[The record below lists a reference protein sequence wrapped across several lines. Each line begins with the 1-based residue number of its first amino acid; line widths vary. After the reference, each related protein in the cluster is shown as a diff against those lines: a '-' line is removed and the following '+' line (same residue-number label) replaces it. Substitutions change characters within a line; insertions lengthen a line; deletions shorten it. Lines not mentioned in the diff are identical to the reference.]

1 MINIGALKHIFK
13 TDPKIQSIRRNKL
26 FSVSKE
32 QKMRKKDGMMINVFF
47 KANIGNNIIRFK
59 NKT

>member
-32 QKMRKKDGMMINVFF
+32 QKMRKKDGMMINVFL
-47 KANIGNNIIRFK
+47 KQ
-59 NKT
+59 T